1 MNRMCV
7 RQVCRERGE
16 FGSWSAKEKPKLWPG
31 QTWKHSH
38 PQLYRSINLALDL
51 DKITFNKIQS
61 LAPCDT
67 LLTMQLKIY
76 YFCLYFL
83 LALWRMLLS
92 SNLRV
97 SVQISCLFLK
107 CLQTLTTV
115 GFQSMR
121 ELFSN
126 IRGLSLLWKVESSF
140 LLHQYSHRG
149 MRVAPRMTWTLSS
162 SKALTCREFHTHI
175 CD

>member
-1 MNRMCV
+1 MRETGV
-7 RQVCRERGE
+7 QRERE
-16 FGSWSAKEKPKLWPG
+16 LGSWSAKEKPKLWPG

-76 YFCLYFL
+76 YFFYAFSLHSEECFYL
-83 LALWRMLLS
+83 
-92 SNLRV
+92 
-97 SVQISCLFLK
+97 QISEFQSRFLVCLFLK
-107 CLQTLTTV
+107 RLQTLTTV